1 MRYWDSSAV
10 LSLLLSETGAS
21 TMQRVLNSDPDI
33 VTWWA
38 TRVECVS
45 ALARRARSGE
55 SSPELLGAARLRF
68 EQLAAVWREIEPNE
82 SLRASA
88 LALLERH
95 QLRAADALQLAAA
108 MVARDRGNSEFAF
121 VTLDL
126 RLAEAAS
133 AEAFVVLP

>member
-1 MRYWDSSAV
+1 
-10 LSLLLSETGAS
+10 
-21 TMQRVLNSDPDI
+21 MQRVLNSDPDI

-108 MVARDRGNSEFAF
+108 MVARSRWDSDLAF